1 MYRCRVMKDDIG
13 RWSKWLPYY
22 VSDIKCWNYTIPKNN
37 FFFTNN
43 PRKACYSKIGK
54 KYCLQ
59 PSFPQSQKWI
69 LVSLILSVYP
79 RVFNANFEQAR
90 LNTRFLLHKI
100 KESFAYLP
108 IFSRLLVA
116 LETTCNSDIFILI
129 LIIKQR
135 KFSKENLIVRESHS
149 LL

>member
-1 MYRCRVMKDDIG
+1 MVKVTAILC
-13 RWSKWLPYY
+13 KWHQMLKLYNSQKQFLFHKQPQ
-22 VSDIKCWNYTIPKNN
+22 KGMLLKN
-37 FFFTNN
+37 
-43 PRKACYSKIGK
+43 RE
-54 KYCLQ
+54 KYCFQ

-79 RVFNANFEQAR
+79 RVFIASFEQAW

-100 KESFAYLP
+100 KESFVYLP

-116 LETTCNSDIFILI
+116 LETTCNSHIIILI

>member
-1 MYRCRVMKDDIG
+1 MQGDEGWQRTMVKVTAILC
-13 RWSKWLPYY
+13 KWHQMLKLYN
-22 VSDIKCWNYTIPKNN
+22 SQKNN

-43 PRKACYSKIGK
+43 PRKAFYSKIGK
-54 KYCLQ
+54 
-59 PSFPQSQKWI
+59 SI
-69 LVSLILSVYP
+69 VSNHNFYKGKNQYLILSVYP

-108 IFSRLLVA
+108 IFYRLLVA
-116 LETTCNSDIFILI
+116 LETTCNSDIVILI

-135 KFSKENLIVRESHS
+135 KSSKENLIVRESHS